1 MKLVKESLEQRFTR
15 GSEDKLK
22 TLNVGPGP
30 FNVMMTYSEA
40 MKLHD
45 ICNLI
50 VKNIVEDPINK
61 YKLFKDL
68 NIFVT
73 NGGNKTWHPTEKK
86 IDKLLKT
93 VPKYNDPELTKLVN
107 ELWILCHP
115 PIRN

>member
-1 MKLVKESLEQRFTR
+1 
-15 GSEDKLK
+15 
-22 TLNVGPGP
+22 
-30 FNVMMTYSEA
+30 MTYSEA
-40 MKLHD
+40 LRLHD

-50 VKNIVEDPINK
+50 AKNILEDHMSK
-61 YKLFKDL
+61 FKLVKDL